1 MSTRFS
7 SEFDALTT
15 RNALLIKPTVYT
27 AMTWDC
33 FPPEIHYH
41 ILRLFCEDII
51 TTYNALGSTKNITR
65 HRHWRHKTALQ
76 WPRPPSCLK
85 HISAATK
92 VCRFFYHSIVHGT
105 ASMEHLQLLQR
116 ETVCGIV
123 QLFDPP
129 LSSDDDDDYHGHV
142 HVGPFRKL
150 AGVFWKNLKILED
163 YELMIEILQVLQK
176 SSVMMLLPHLEE
188 WVHRYAV
195 PGKSNVGWAVFNLR
209 IDRDRGEFH
218 NATFGMGGNGSF
230 SLPREESY
238 DVNIFTIDGLY
249 REAKEDC
256 PEVNPTSDEVR
267 RELQVIENILLRAK
281 YLALQLV
288 EDSEP
293 HTWWVFGLD
302 SECWFLVNFQE
313 GILWHSH
320 MRGVICL

>member
-1 MSTRFS
+1 
-7 SEFDALTT
+7 
-15 RNALLIKPTVYT
+15 
-27 AMTWDC
+27 
-33 FPPEIHYH
+33 
-41 ILRLFCEDII
+41 
-51 TTYNALGSTKNITR
+51 
-65 HRHWRHKTALQ
+65 
-76 WPRPPSCLK
+76 
-85 HISAATK
+85 
-92 VCRFFYHSIVHGT
+92 
-105 ASMEHLQLLQR
+105 MEHLQLLQR

-142 HVGPFRKL
+142 HVGLFRKL
-150 AGVFWKNLKILED
+150 AGVFWKNPKILED
-163 YELMIEILQVLQK
+163 YELMIEVLQVLQK
-176 SSVMMLLPHLEE
+176 SSVIMLLPHLEE